1 MNSELW
7 PKKSISAHYRAVRLK
22 NDDPEIRTHEVKEK
36 KLRQI
41 ENQLGD

>member
-7 PKKSISAHYRAVRLK
+7 PKKSSSAHYRAVRLK

-36 KLRQI
+36 KLRKSYY
-41 ENQLGD
+41 QLGD